1 MKSSK
6 PFTSILIAA
15 LFITAYEAV
24 RADGLNHD
32 ETRAYVGL
40 RWLFGDASGAMPNF
54 MLGIRHTRTHTNNL
68 VTGGDLALALRLEN
82 FKPDEIRLSFLE
94 GKCDYVG
101 QYGIGY
107 SLKKQSN
114 LFFLG
119 LVGPYSKVSAEI
131 DSGKNP
137 AAGLEL
143 NTQDCGGTGR
153 I

>member
-1 MKSSK
+1 MKSLK
-6 PFTSILIAA
+6 PFTSILIAV
-15 LFITAYEAV
+15 LFITAYEEV

-40 RWLFGDASGAMPNF
+40 RWLFGDA
-54 MLGIRHTRTHTNNL
+54 RTHTNNV

-114 LFFLG
+114 LFFVG

-143 NTQDCGGTGR
+143 NTQDCAGTRR